1 MANTPKEC
9 GSDFVTQ
16 FTKLVMGTSTD
27 RYIKQRDESK
37 TMDALKGKVVYGD
50 DYIPRGSAEEKESEG
65 VSCCAVKPRM
75 LKRLVG
81 AGHEE
86 FSSNRQQDAVEY
98 LRHLVEFMNRKER
111 TAKVLNDK
119 VPGLKTLLK
128 MKIEER
134 LECQQSKK
142 VRYSLAEDIV
152 LRIDVD
158 LNLATN
164 AKEVAEYLA
173 KQSQKEEE
181 KEKDDDGDSVMK
193 GDDGTEE
200 KTADGKEEK

>member
-111 TAKVLNDK
+111 TAPILDAKI
-119 VPGLKTLLK
+119 PGLKALLK
-128 MKIEER
+128 MRIEER

-142 VRYSLAEDIV
+142 VRYSVAEDIV

-164 AKEVAEYLA
+164 AKEVLEYET
-173 KQSQKEEE
+173 KQNQIQSTEAATDNNGKTDNNNKQDE
-181 KEKDDDGDSVMK
+181 DGDSVM
-193 GDDGTEE
+193 EE
-200 KTADGKEEK
+200 E